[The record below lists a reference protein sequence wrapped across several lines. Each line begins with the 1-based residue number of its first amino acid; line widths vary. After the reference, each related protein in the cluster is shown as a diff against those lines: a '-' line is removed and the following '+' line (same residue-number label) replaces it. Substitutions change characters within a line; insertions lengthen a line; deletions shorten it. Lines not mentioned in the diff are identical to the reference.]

1 MNDPFIRILVSVVG
15 CLCML
20 AVAPWIGYAF
30 VHEIAYICGIGID
43 QDLLVTAAVMC
54 FLGALFG
61 CLPIMAIAIDPRM
74 KG

>member
-15 CLCML
+15 CFCML

-30 VHEIAYICGIGID
+30 VHEMAYICDEKID
-43 QDLLVTAAVMC
+43 PSLLVTAAVLC
-54 FLGALFG
+54 FLGALVG
-61 CLPIMAIAIDPRM
+61 CLPIMAIAIDPGL